1 MMIDNKKKL
10 WSNSERNRHFIVPG
24 DAGLDDGQF
33 EIRTVFGESKLVDES
48 AIEPFEV
55 SREDAKSWIK
65 AELNGVLDEAKASI
79 VEGIVGAAQSH
90 KVRAGKHSSA
100 AQDDVNTQKS
110 TPGLDL
116 FAELAGSS
124 QQKMRQDPAD
134 LIGSVTTALEDFGE
148 ILRKSQTGSDVDLAE
163 AKARM
168 KRMRE
173 TFNRHGIDVSDRAD
187 SLPDKLREFSSRRGD
202 RESDTDATKSS
213 DPGPHS
219 PEEKAQQ

>member
-1 MMIDNKKKL
+1 MRKDKRL
-10 WSNSERNRHFIVPG
+10 WSNVTRARHFII
-24 DAGLDDGQF
+24 LDEEKLPSGEF
-33 EIRTVFGESKLVDES
+33 EIRTVFGESKLVDET

-55 SREDAKSWIK
+55 SREDAKAWIK
-65 AELNGVLDEAKASI
+65 AELNGVMDEAKASI
-79 VEGIVGAAQSH
+79 VEGIVDAAENH
-90 KVRAGKHSSA
+90 NARTGTHSSA
-100 AQDDVNTQKS
+100 AQDDVDTEKS

-124 QQKMRQDPAD
+124 QQKMRQDPAE
-134 LIGSVTTALEDFGE
+134 LIGSVTAALEDFGE